1 MTERETLGA
10 VWKSLDPW
18 LTRIATITVI
28 VAALGAAIGIVVT
41 NSARIDNLIHNQE
54 LIRGEITGIRGEI
67 TGIRGEIA
75 EIRREMDA
83 GFAEFRS
90 DIRELLRRS
99 APKPATSEQ

>member
-67 TGIRGEIA
+67 A